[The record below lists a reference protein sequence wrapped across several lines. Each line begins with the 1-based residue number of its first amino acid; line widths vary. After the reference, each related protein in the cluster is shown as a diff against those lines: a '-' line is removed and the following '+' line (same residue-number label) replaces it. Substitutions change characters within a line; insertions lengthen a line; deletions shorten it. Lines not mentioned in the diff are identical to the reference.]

1 MRFAVAASILST
13 TVASSSASSS
23 STSRQ
28 QGSGSDASAILDV
41 SQHGRSLLTD
51 KASGGLHGSSMLGPV
66 GGGGGRAGRREL
78 RQRRRLQRRRQSQG
92 AAASAAEQHRSLLI
106 SQDDD
111 ATAAFDALSSDR
123 RRSVKLC
130 NVQSTSSDGIDNSS
144 SSRSASAT
152 STNSDNDNDNDEALV
167 GILSCGPGQYCFPVL
182 EMSWENYHG
191 DDGDDDDDST
201 NDKSTKDR
209 PTGICVD
216 KPSIDDD
223 EEDEVSTARL
233 GHQKRLLQKNN
244 NDPMIGQNLIARFCG
259 GDTATATERQQDG
272 TATAC
277 DCSNVDFEKM
287 TGTIDCTFDEVCK
300 SIVDVCG
307 NPVESCYTTT
317 YDIDITSSTSYTY
330 NYCYDYSSPVIMS
343 ACYTQQ
349 FVYTEPT
356 GPVVGEDGTTATMSD
371 VGSIDIV
378 TADCEVGLYGTMCNS
393 CRIVPKSAD
402 EPNTACFVMDCSNI
416 PMMGPTALPR
426 GVCED
431 EDVGSPLGAINEKF
445 LIYDLLPCP
454 GGCNLCGEDGSYMNN
469 KESTLVFPGTDFV
482 YDCATLQVSALS
494 GGLADLG
501 PEYGNMCNKLSVAA
515 HEPCECVDK
524 DGNEIVVPPTL
535 MPTVSAQPTMPPT
548 EIPEAFNSIPGS
560 TSGSSSSSS
569 VYPNPVVTATT
580 VAVAS
585 LGAAAAVGAF
595 F

>member
-78 RQRRRLQRRRQSQG
+78 RQRRRLQRRRQSQ
-92 AAASAAEQHRSLLI
+92 AATASAAEQHRSLLI
-106 SQDDD
+106 LEDDD
-111 ATAAFDALSSDR
+111 AAVFDALSSDR
-123 RRSVKLC
+123 RPSSVKLC
-130 NVQSTSSDGIDNSS
+130 NVQTTSSDAIDNNSS
-144 SSRSASAT
+144 TASAT
-152 STNSDNDNDNDEALV
+152 NSDSDNDKDEDLV

-182 EMSWENYHG
+182 EMSWENHH
-191 DDGDDDDDST
+191 DDDDST
-201 NDKSTKDR
+201 EEGKHR

-216 KPSIDDD
+216 KSSVSSSSSSSN
-223 EEDEVSTARL
+223 EVQ
-233 GHQKRLLQKNN
+233 GQDHEQRLLQRDN
-244 NDPMIGQNLIARFCG
+244 NDPMIGQSLVARFCG
-259 GDTATATERQQDG
+259 GDTVAATERQQDG

-277 DCSNVDFEKM
+277 DCSNVDFEQM
-287 TGTIDCTFDEVCK
+287 TGTIDCIFDEVCR

-343 ACYTQQ
+343 ACYTQR

-356 GPVVGEDGTTATMSD
+356 GPVVGEDGTTTTTMNN
-371 VGSIDIV
+371 VGSVDMV
-378 TADCEVGLYGTMCNS
+378 TAECEVGLYGTRCNS
-393 CRIVPKSAD
+393 CRVVPKSAD
-402 EPNTACFVMDCSNI
+402 EPNTACFAMDCTNI

-431 EDVGSPLGAINEKF
+431 EDVGSPLGAIKEKF

-469 KESTLVFPGTDFV
+469 KESTLVFPGTDFI

-548 EIPEAFNSIPGS
+548 EIPDAFNSIPGS
-560 TSGSSSSSS
+560 TSGSSR